1 MFTKQHI
8 KKSTTIV
15 FKFCFVSFLLIAFS
29 CKLEEKNKNTEKHQ
43 YTNSLIN
50 ESSPYLLQHAHNPV
64 NWFPWD
70 KKYLNQ
76 AKKEN
81 KLVLLSIGYSSCH
94 WCHVMEKETFEDK
107 EVAEFMNKNFIN
119 IKIDR
124 EEHPNV
130 DKTYLTAVQIMTGNG
145 GWPLHCVILPDGKP
159 IWGGTYFNKE
169 NWLTS
174 LKEIQRLYEE
184 NPGRAKGFA
193 NQLTEDLKS
202 LQEFSNTNLNQ
213 DFSRGKLENFIID
226 WKTKLDSVNGGLIG
240 NNQFPRASNYQFL
253 LRYAHQKNDKKL
265 EKFIYKT
272 LNKMA
277 NGGLNDHL
285 AGGFARYTVDN
296 KWHIP
301 HFEKMLYDNAQ
312 LISLFSYAYQLTKNP
327 KYKTVVYK
335 TIDFIDQKLYNNGL
349 YFSSLNADSENENGK
364 LEEGAYYTWKKEELQ
379 QLITSDFNLFESY
392 FGIDSVETVEGKH
405 TLVKVYNDDVF
416 SKKHQLSIEDLQLK
430 INSWTSTLLNARNKR
445 IKPTTDQKILTAWNA
460 LLLQSFVDA
469 YKVFGDNKLKAKAIE
484 CAETIK
490 KKAIS
495 NTGEITRSVTTTD
508 KNIKGYLEDYVL
520 LAQSFISLYEISLD
534 EKWLQEA
541 KKITE
546 TTFTNFFNTE
556 NDFFNYTAK
565 NSDQLISN
573 NFEIEDIVI
582 PSSNSVACKNLFK
595 LGHYFGNNEYF
606 KLSEKMLQ
614 KMLPKIEKYPH
625 IYSNWLDSY
634 LNLSYPFYE
643 TAISGKNALN
653 TLKELHQNYI
663 PNHLIIGSTENSDL
677 PLLKGKYNTEKTLI
691 YVCVNK
697 ACKLPTEDI
706 HKAISMLKK
715 N

>member
-1 MFTKQHI
+1 M
-8 KKSTTIV
+8 KKPLLIISKICLI
-15 FKFCFVSFLLIAFS
+15 FILLIAFN
-29 CKLEEKNKNTEKHQ
+29 CKSKEKNKITEKLE
-43 YTNSLIN
+43 YTNALIN

-70 KKYLNQ
+70 KQYLDQ
-76 AKKEN
+76 AKEEN
-81 KLVLLSIGYSSCH
+81 KLVLLSIGYASCH

-107 EVAEFMNKNFIN
+107 EVADFMNKNFIN

-130 DKTYLTAVQIMTGNG
+130 DKTYLKAVQIMTGNG
-145 GWPLHCVILPDGKP
+145 GWPLNCVILPDGKP

-174 LKEIQRLYEE
+174 LKEIQRLYQE

-193 NQLTEDLKS
+193 NKLTEDLKS
-202 LQEFSNTNLNQ
+202 LQEFDNTNLNQ
-213 DFSRGKLENFIID
+213 EFSRDKLDNFIAE
-226 WKTKLDSVNGGLIG
+226 WKTKLDSINGGLIG
-240 NNQFPRASNYQFL
+240 KSQFPRASNYQFL
-253 LRYAHQKNDKKL
+253 LRYAYQKEDKKL
-265 EKFIYKT
+265 ENFVYKT
-272 LNKMA
+272 LDKIA

-312 LISLFSYAYQLTKNP
+312 LISLFSYAYQLTKN
-327 KYKTVVYK
+327 KQYKAVVYR
-335 TIDFIDQKLYNNGL
+335 TFDFIDKELYNDGL
-349 YFSSLNADSENENGK
+349 YFSSLNADSMNENGE

-379 QLITSDFNLFESY
+379 QLITSDFDLFKSY
-392 FGIDSVETVEGKH
+392 FGIDSIETVEGKH
-405 TLVKVYNDDVF
+405 ALVKIYNDEVF
-416 SKKHQLSIEDLQLK
+416 SKKHQLSLDDVKLK

-445 IKPTTDQKILTAWNA
+445 IKPTTDQKILTSWNA

-469 YKVFGDNKLKAKAIE
+469 YKVFGDDKFKTKALE

-490 KKAIS
+490 RKAIS
-495 NTGEITRSVTTTD
+495 NTGEITRSITTSNKD
-508 KNIKGYLEDYVL
+508 IKGYLEDYAL
-520 LAQSFISLYEISLD
+520 LAQSFISLYEIYLD

-546 TTFTNFFNTE
+546 ISFTNFFNTE
-556 NDFFNYTAK
+556 IGFFNYTAK
-565 NSDQLISN
+565 NSDQLISD
-573 NFEIEDIVI
+573 NFEIEDLVI
-582 PSSNSVACKNLFK
+582 PSSNSVICKNLFK
-595 LGHYFGNNEYF
+595 LGHYFSNDNYLD
-606 KLSEKMLQ
+606 LSEKMLQ
-614 KMLPKIEKYPH
+614 KMLPKIEKHPH
-625 IYSNWLDSY
+625 VYSNWIDTY

-643 TAISGKNALN
+643 TAISGKNAIEKLKKLN
-653 TLKELHQNYI
+653 QNYI

-677 PLLKGKYNTEKTLI
+677 PLLKGKYNNDKTLI
-691 YVCVNK
+691 YICMNK
-697 ACKLPTEDI
+697 TCKLPTENI
-706 HKAISMLKK
+706 NTAVSMLKK